1 MLIYNHIREFIPP
14 SWKFLYDPSAEG
26 YSTLITLGA
35 GGAFRI
41 FRIYIGAENVRR
53 RQIFMVALVISIKI
67 CNYCPITDIE
77 EGFVS
82 LHV

>member
-1 MLIYNHIREFIPP
+1 M
-14 SWKFLYDPSAEG
+14 G
-26 YSTLITLGA
+26 YIKGYIITLGA

-41 FRIYIGAENVRR
+41 IIIYIGAENVRR
-53 RQIFMVALVISIKI
+53 RQIFMVALVILIKI

-77 EGFVS
+77 EGFAS

>member
-1 MLIYNHIREFIPP
+1 MSNKQGRDKHSDTLILVPVV
-14 SWKFLYDPSAEG
+14 
-26 YSTLITLGA
+26 ITLGA

-41 FRIYIGAENVRR
+41 FIIYIGAENVRR
-53 RQIFMVALVISIKI
+53 RQIFMVALVILIKI

-77 EGFVS
+77 EGFAS